1 MAEIIRNKKPLS
13 ERPLKTG
20 QATGASLATLGIGRS
35 IPLMHG
41 SQGCSAFAKVYL
53 IQHFREPVPI
63 QNTAID
69 QISAVMGGDESIQAA
84 LKLLCQQQNPE
95 AITLISTGL
104 TEVQGTDLQ
113 RNIRDFH
120 QQNPEFE
127 HIAIISASC
136 PDFVGSLQSGFALTV
151 DGYVRQLLANQWVSQ
166 KKEQQSLQ
174 QINVLCSSALTPA
187 DIELLKNYIELF
199 DLDAIFVPDLSQ
211 SLDGHLEHDDYSATS
226 TGGCSVVA
234 IKSMKNSCAT
244 IVIGESLAPTGIWLE
259 NKFEI
264 PCYVFNHLMGISA
277 TDELVS
283 LLIELS
289 GKSAPMA
296 INRARMRLQDTLLD
310 THFVASTARVAM
322 ALESD
327 LLLGFDALF
336 AEVGCQIPLAVSASQ
351 SEALK
356 NANAET
362 IIIGDHSDLDD
373 IIADIDV
380 LVGNTHCAE
389 FFEQSRPVFRAGYPC
404 HDRFGN
410 SDRLHIGYE
419 GARGCLNELAN
430 ILLVHQDES
439 VKPYQSPYKF
449 DANQVDAVSSKV
461 SL

>member
-20 QATGASLATLGIGRS
+20 QATGASLATLGINAS

-69 QISAVMGGDESIQAA
+69 QVSAVMGGDESIQSA
-84 LKLLCQQQNPE
+84 LKLLCQQQNPQ

-104 TEVQGTDLQ
+104 TELQGTDLQ
-113 RNIRDFH
+113 RNIKDFY
-120 QQNPEFE
+120 QQNPEFA
-127 HIAIISASC
+127 HIAIVSASC
-136 PDFVGSLQSGFALTV
+136 PDFVGSLQTGFAITV
-151 DGYVRQLLANQWVSQ
+151 DGYIRQLLSKQWVNQ
-166 KKEQQSLQ
+166 KNET
-174 QINVLCSSALTPA
+174 QINVLCSSALTAA
-187 DIELLKNYIELF
+187 DIELLKRYVELF
-199 DLDAIFVPDLSQ
+199 ELDAIFVPDLSQ
-211 SLDGHLEHDDYSATS
+211 SLDGHLALDDYSATS
-226 TGGCSVVA
+226 TGGCSVA
-234 IKSMKNSCAT
+234 SIQTMQNSCAT
-244 IVIGESLAPTGIWLE
+244 LVIGESLKQTGEWLTD
-259 NKFEI
+259 KFAI
-264 PCYVFNHLMGISA
+264 PCYVFNHLMGLAA
-277 TDELVS
+277 TDELIT

-310 THFVASTARVAM
+310 THFVTSTARVAM

-327 LLLGFDALF
+327 LLLGFDALLT
-336 AEVGCQIPLAVSASQ
+336 EVGCQLPLAVSATQ
-351 SEALK
+351 SAALTQ
-356 NANAET
+356 ANAEK
-362 IIIGDHSDLDD
+362 IIIGDHSDLDSIMD
-373 IIADIDV
+373 EIEV

-389 FFEQSRPVFRAGYPC
+389 FFEQARPVFRAGYPC

-419 GARGCLNELAN
+419 GARVCLHELAN
-430 ILLVHQDES
+430 ILLVHQDDS
-439 VKPYQSPYKF
+439 VKAYQSPYRF
-449 DANQVDAVSSKV
+449 GAEQVNVNSNKV